1 MFTFYKKRSRIKTR
15 REIDPDEILIDAEN
29 LPGFDTDQ
37 FEGRIEKPIAKKTI
51 IIIGLFFLL
60 IGTAFIFRIWFLQI
74 VNGKD
79 NVARSENNRLRR
91 SVIFA
96 DRGIVYDVKNNPL
109 VWNEPGE
116 NHRDVSQ
123 RHYIEL
129 PGFSNLL
136 GYVTYPKKDSAGFYF
151 EEETSGVEG
160 IEFIYNEM
168 LSGENGSEIV
178 ETDALN
184 KIIDTSTIRKP
195 KHGKDLHLTIDRDV
209 QNKLHEGMSRII
221 SERDFRGGGGVIVDV
236 MTGDVLAMVSLPEYD
251 SNVLSKGEDKDKIES
266 YINNKQNPFLNR
278 VTKGE
283 YTPGSIVK
291 PFVGLAALSENII
304 NPLKNIFS
312 AGKMYLPN
320 PYNPDNPS
328 VFSDWK
334 AHGAVDMRKAIAVS
348 SNIYFYQIGGGFE
361 DQKGVGI
368 TNINKYLSMF
378 GFGESIETREFK
390 TPSGIIPNP
399 EWKKNVFNDA
409 WRLGDTYFTSIGQY
423 GFLVNPLQ
431 VAVAV
436 SAIANE
442 GIVIEPRLVSDPTGS
457 VNIRRQIS
465 LDQEDYKV
473 IKEGMRLGVTSETVK
488 ELNYPDFEIAG
499 KTGTAELGES
509 KQRVNS
515 WVTGFF
521 PYKNPRYAFV
531 IVLEQGLVK
540 NQVGAVYAAKIFFDW
555 LREERP
561 EYTK

>member
-1 MFTFYKKRSRIKTR
+1 MFFFCKKRGRIKTR

-29 LPGFDTDQ
+29 LPGFDTYQ
-37 FEGRIEKPIAKKTI
+37 FEARIEKPITRKNI
-51 IIIGLFFLL
+51 FVVGFIFLL
-60 IGTAFIFRIWFLQI
+60 IGISFISRIWFLQI
-74 VNGKD
+74 FDGKN
-79 NVARSENNRLRR
+79 NVAKSESNRLRQ

-96 DRGIVYDVKNNPL
+96 DRGVIYDVKNNPL

-116 NHRDVSQ
+116 NHRDVSR
-123 RHYIEL
+123 RHYIDL

-136 GYVTYPKKDSAGFYF
+136 GYVTYPKKDNAGFYF

-160 IEFIYNEM
+160 IEYIYNEM

-178 ETDALN
+178 ETDALD
-184 KIIDTSTIRKP
+184 KIVDTSTIRKP

-209 QNKLHEGMSRII
+209 QAKLREGMVQII
-221 SERDFRGGGGVIVDV
+221 NERDFRGGGGVIMDV
-236 MTGDVLAMVSLPEYD
+236 MTGDILAMVSLPEYD
-251 SNVLSKGEDKDKIES
+251 SNVLSDGEDHEKIES
-266 YINNKQNPFLNR
+266 YVKNPQNPFLNR

-291 PFVGLAALSENII
+291 PFIALAALSENII
-304 NPLKNIFS
+304 NPLKEIFS
-312 AGKMYLPN
+312 AGKMYVPN
-320 PYNPDNPS
+320 PYDPDNPS
-328 VFSDWK
+328 SFSDWK

-348 SNIYFYQIGGGFE
+348 SNIYFYQVGGGFE
-361 DQKGVGI
+361 DQKGLGI
-368 TNINKYLSMF
+368 SNINKYLSMF
-378 GFGESIETREFK
+378 GFGESIKTKEFD

-399 EWKKNVFNDA
+399 EWKKKIFNDD

-423 GFLVNPLQ
+423 GFVVNPLQ
-431 VAVAV
+431 MVTSV

-442 GIVIEPRLVSDPTGS
+442 GIVIEPRLVSDTTGS

-465 LDQEDYKV
+465 LEHEDYKV
-473 IKEGMRLGVTSETVK
+473 VKEGMRQGVTSETVK
-488 ELNYPDFEIAG
+488 GLYYPDLEIAG

-555 LREERP
+555 LKVEKP
-561 EYTK
+561 EYTQ